1 MLKLKTNTRFVILKQ
16 NVWSDDHDHLLAF
29 VSINISHLTC
39 LSVAVHISELLQ
51 PQVLLPH
58 EIEAMEKE
66 KQKSKLEKMQE
77 QLKVHLFVC
86 LFVVCEFVF
95 CLLFCDVL

>member
-1 MLKLKTNTRFVILKQ
+1 
-16 NVWSDDHDHLLAF
+16 
-29 VSINISHLTC
+29 
-39 LSVAVHISELLQ
+39 VAVHISELLQ

-86 LFVVCEFVF
+86 LIVG
-95 CLLFCDVL
+95 LFCVLFSCSMSLFLYGPFYIGDIDLSTLLATIFLEHLLNIYYITQNTVYVDHI